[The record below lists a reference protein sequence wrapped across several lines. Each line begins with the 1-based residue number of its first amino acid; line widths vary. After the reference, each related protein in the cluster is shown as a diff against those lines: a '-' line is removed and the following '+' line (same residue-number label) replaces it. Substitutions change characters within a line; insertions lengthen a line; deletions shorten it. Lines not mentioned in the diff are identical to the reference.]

1 MRPLLIHST
10 QAINMVR
17 IPLISF
23 LLPVDRL
30 DLAHQPVI
38 EINADIKPGCFVVR
52 IEDHVMVPVLNPGA
66 LAVFSTERAE
76 ATAGIYAIGPK
87 AETPIIRKVIRSGGQ
102 NEGSGGP
109 PGKPASVRVRKSFM
123 TPTPLHIP
131 GSRVSPIHDSTH
143 HMLFLQAFNGENPV
157 QLVRSSDIQW
167 MYPLVKIV
175 DPDHGR
181 EK

>member
-1 MRPLLIHST
+1 
-10 QAINMVR
+10 MVR

-38 EINADIKPGCFVVR
+38 EISADIKSGCFAVR
-52 IEDHVMVPVLNPGA
+52 IEDHAMAPVLNPGE
-66 LAVFSTERAE
+66 LAVFSTEVAE

-87 AETPIIRKVIRSGGQ
+87 AGPPIIRKVIRSKGQ

-143 HMLFLQAFNGENPV
+143 HMLFLQALNGENPV
-157 QLVRSSDIQW
+157 QLLRSGDIHW
-167 MYPLVKIV
+167 MHPLIKIV
-175 DPDHGR
+175 DSDHGR